1 MLMIKW
7 YRTFVIVIIVSA
19 NLRNVFPKISANRL
33 IDQIRYLDYIWII
46 DTHSRA
52 KYLTRVRLFHL
63 PCPVCGESVDRDHW
77 NRKHTEY
84 IVYAP
89 QSSIPRVWPN
99 KTNEKKKKKMLISQT
114 SRRDTREHMQ
124 TLHSPATKYALECL
138 TRLLMHACSSDHCI
152 IFSSDKMI
160 NVTRN

>member
-1 MLMIKW
+1 MIKW
-7 YRTFVIVIIVSA
+7 YRTFVIVIIFSA

-99 KTNEKKKKKMLISQT
+99 KTNEKKKKNANFPNIAQRYT
-114 SRRDTREHMQ
+114 WAHAN
-124 TLHSPATKYALECL
+124 SP
-138 TRLLMHACSSDHCI
+138 
-152 IFSSDKMI
+152 F
-160 NVTRN
+160 TRNKICIGMSDATADACMQLWSLHNF